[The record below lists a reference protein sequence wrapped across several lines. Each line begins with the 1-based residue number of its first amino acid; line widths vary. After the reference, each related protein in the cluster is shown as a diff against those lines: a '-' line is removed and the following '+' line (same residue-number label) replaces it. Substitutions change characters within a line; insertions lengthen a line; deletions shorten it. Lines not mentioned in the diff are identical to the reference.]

1 MVSGTMVDRWLRS
14 AVQDMKENNRTEVL
28 CPCRKCKG
36 IVWLDPHDD
45 GRVEAH
51 LLMTGFMDG
60 YTRWIIEDEDD
71 DVEDADGA
79 GNDDTGQ
86 DEEMIDN
93 GGGEEAGHGGGEGAG
108 HGGGEGAGH
117 GGGENDMDSTQ
128 QSSSVLSSIVRDP
141 HVQALLR
148 KETSTE
154 RAASREEAK
163 LEQLV
168 VDSNTPLYDG
178 CNPEVTRLSFTLQLL
193 KTKAKN

>member
-1 MVSGTMVDRWLRS
+1 MPKCRFISVSTNSGQTLDLYIYICPIFKEGHAEFLYDFDACTHFYNHFFIITVQTFMMVSGTMVDRWLRS

-79 GNDDTGQ
+79 GMMTQGK
-86 DEEMIDN
+86 MKRLIM
-93 GGGEEAGHGGGEGAG
+93 AARKRP
-108 HGGGEGAGH
+108 
-117 GGGENDMDSTQ
+117 DMAAEKGPDMAAERTTWTPRSR
-128 QSSSVLSSIVRDP
+128 VR
-141 HVQALLR
+141 R
-148 KETSTE
+148 
-154 RAASREEAK
+154 
-163 LEQLV
+163 
-168 VDSNTPLYDG
+168 Y
-178 CNPEVTRLSFTLQLL
+178 
-193 KTKAKN
+193 

>member
-1 MVSGTMVDRWLRS
+1 
-14 AVQDMKENNRTEVL
+14 
-28 CPCRKCKG
+28 
-36 IVWLDPHDD
+36 
-45 GRVEAH
+45 
-51 LLMTGFMDG
+51 MTGFMDG
-60 YTRWIIEDEDD
+60 YSRWIIEDEDD

-117 GGGENDMDSTQ
+117 GGRENVDSTL
-128 QSSSVLSSIVRDP
+128 QSLSVLSSVVRDP

-163 LEQLV
+163 LQQLV
-168 VDSNTPLYDG
+168 VDSNTPLYHG
-178 CNPEVTRLSFTLQLL
+178 CNPEVTRLSFTLELL
-193 KTKAKN
+193 KTKPKNKWIGTSLDELLKYLKDVFPRGIYVLLVLMRPRRSCVLLICHTLDTMHASMIA

>member
-117 GGGENDMDSTQ
+117 GGGEGAGHGGGENDMDSTQ
-128 QSSSVLSSIVRDP
+128 
-141 HVQALLR
+141 
-148 KETSTE
+148 
-154 RAASREEAK
+154 
-163 LEQLV
+163 
-168 VDSNTPLYDG
+168 
-178 CNPEVTRLSFTLQLL
+178 
-193 KTKAKN
+193 

>member
-1 MVSGTMVDRWLRS
+1 
-14 AVQDMKENNRTEVL
+14 
-28 CPCRKCKG
+28 
-36 IVWLDPHDD
+36 
-45 GRVEAH
+45 
-51 LLMTGFMDG
+51 MTGFMDG

-93 GGGEEAGHGGGEGAG
+93 GGGEEAGHGGGEGSG

-128 QSSSVLSSIVRDP
+128 QSSSVLSSIMRDP

-148 KETSTE
+148 GDE
-154 RAASREEAK
+154 
-163 LEQLV
+163 
-168 VDSNTPLYDG
+168 Y
-178 CNPEVTRLSFTLQLL
+178 
-193 KTKAKN
+193 

>member
-1 MVSGTMVDRWLRS
+1 MCGLCFAEMLIYFRFSKFRANSICPIFREGHAEFLYDFDECMHFYNQFVYYYCAEFTMVSGTMVDRWLRS

-51 LLMTGFMDG
+51 LLMTGFMDS

-71 DVEDADGA
+71 DVKDADGA

-93 GGGEEAGHGGGEGAG
+93 GRGKRP
-108 HGGGEGAGH
+108 
-117 GGGENDMDSTQ
+117 DM
-128 QSSSVLSSIVRDP
+128 
-141 HVQALLR
+141 AA
-148 KETSTE
+148 E
-154 RAASREEAK
+154 RTR
-163 LEQLV
+163 
-168 VDSNTPLYDG
+168 TPRGRVHRY
-178 CNPEVTRLSFTLQLL
+178 
-193 KTKAKN
+193 

>member
-93 GGGEEAGHGGGEGAG
+93 GGGEEAGHGGGEGPDMAEEKG
-108 HGGGEGAGH
+108 PDMEV
-117 GGGENDMDSTQ
+117 ENGPEMVAERTWTPR
-128 QSSSVLSSIVRDP
+128 IRVR
-141 HVQALLR
+141 R
-148 KETSTE
+148 
-154 RAASREEAK
+154 
-163 LEQLV
+163 
-168 VDSNTPLYDG
+168 Y
-178 CNPEVTRLSFTLQLL
+178 
-193 KTKAKN
+193 

>member
-14 AVQDMKENNRTEVL
+14 VVQDMKEYNRTEVL

-60 YTRWIIEDEDD
+60 YTRWITEDEDD

-93 GGGEEAGHGGGEGAG
+93 GGGEEAGHGG
-108 HGGGEGAGH
+108 
-117 GGGENDMDSTQ
+117 
-128 QSSSVLSSIVRDP
+128 
-141 HVQALLR
+141 
-148 KETSTE
+148 
-154 RAASREEAK
+154 
-163 LEQLV
+163 
-168 VDSNTPLYDG
+168 
-178 CNPEVTRLSFTLQLL
+178 
-193 KTKAKN
+193 

>member
-1 MVSGTMVDRWLRS
+1 MSFFREGHAEFLYDFDACTHFYNQFVYYYRAELTMVSGTMVDRWLRS

-93 GGGEEAGHGGGEGAG
+93 GGGEEAGHGGR
-108 HGGGEGAGH
+108 
-117 GGGENDMDSTQ
+117 ENMDST
-128 QSSSVLSSIVRDP
+128 
-141 HVQALLR
+141 
-148 KETSTE
+148 
-154 RAASREEAK
+154 
-163 LEQLV
+163 
-168 VDSNTPLYDG
+168 
-178 CNPEVTRLSFTLQLL
+178 
-193 KTKAKN
+193 